1 MHNRC
6 WFRQTFRR
14 GILLTNGFFEL
25 LRILRAYAMP
35 AFFDLRAFNTVL
47 NRWCVSCLRLKG
59 GSRRYHIELSALSGL
74 TEVCLRIGRRIEC
87 KFNLLDI
94 LIGFG
99 CYSLNRRPEVIDHV
113 IVRDNVRDVLCP
125 TDDLN
130 ALLGSLDVPR
140 VARFAPMR
148 KADKSVSSRSD
159 AII

>member
-1 MHNRC
+1 
-6 WFRQTFRR
+6 
-14 GILLTNGFFEL
+14 
-25 LRILRAYAMP
+25 MP
-35 AFFDLRAFNTVL
+35 AFFDLRTFNTVL
-47 NRWCVSCLRLKG
+47 NWWCVSCLRLKG

-74 TEVCLRIGRRIEC
+74 TEVCLRIGRRTEC

-94 LIGFG
+94 LTGFG
-99 CYSLNRRPEVIDHV
+99 CYSLNRGPEVIDHV
-113 IVRDNVRDVLCP
+113 IVRDNVRDVLCL

-130 ALLGSLDVPR
+130 VSLGSLDVPR

>member
-1 MHNRC
+1 
-6 WFRQTFRR
+6 
-14 GILLTNGFFEL
+14 
-25 LRILRAYAMP
+25 MP
-35 AFFDLRAFNTVL
+35 AFFDLRTFNTVL
-47 NRWCVSCLRLKG
+47 NRWCVVCLRPKG

-74 TEVCLRIGRRIEC
+74 TEVGLRIGRWIER
-87 KFNLLDI
+87 KFNLLNI

-113 IVRDNVRDVLCP
+113 IVRDNVRDVLCL

-130 ALLGSLDVPR
+130 VSLGSLDVPR